1 MEQLKQSILAKI
13 AEYDKLERQAIE
25 DCKASQ
31 VLEYINI
38 KLGLYDALNM
48 INGIVAGM
56 VAQESKGV
64 NNG

>member
-13 AEYDKLERQAIE
+13 AEYDRLEAKAIE

-48 INGIVAGM
+48 LNGIVAGR
-56 VAQESKGV
+56 VAKEGKGV
-64 NNG
+64 QNG